1 MKAFKGFDKDMK
13 CKDFQFEEGKTYEEP
28 TASLCEK
35 GFHAC
40 ENPLDVLNHYPL
52 LDNDAEPNRF
62 AEVDLEANDERK
74 NDDSKRVGKKI
85 HIKAEF
91 SLKGLIKA
99 GIDFLLETNTAEKD
113 TKEVSSE
120 RFSKLAA
127 SGYRSKLAASGDD
140 SQLAA
145 SGYGSQLA
153 ASGYRSQLAAS
164 GYRSKLAASGYGSQ
178 LAASGDGSQLAAS
191 GYRSKLAASGD
202 GSQLAASGYGSQLAA
217 SGYRSQ
223 LAASGDGS
231 QLAASGYGSQL
242 AASGYG
248 SQLAASGYGSQL
260 AASGENSVVA
270 NIGIN
275 GIAKAAK
282 GCWITLA
289 EWKHDGEK
297 WVPLAVVTR
306 QVDGEEIKADT
317 WYKLEGDGYELVC
330 AHEAP
335 KDGSA

>member
-120 RFSKLAA
+120 RFS
-127 SGYRSKLAASGDD
+127 
-140 SQLAA
+140 QLAA
-145 SGYGSQLA
+145 SGYS
-153 ASGYRSQLAAS
+153 SKLAAS

-191 GYRSKLAASGD
+191 GD
-202 GSQLAASGYGSQLAA
+202 GSK
-217 SGYRSQ
+217 
-223 LAASGDGS
+223 
-231 QLAASGYGSQL
+231 
-242 AASGYG
+242 
-248 SQLAASGYGSQL
+248 L

>member
-127 SGYRSKLAASGDD
+127 SGDRSQLAASGYGSKLAASGDD

-145 SGYGSQLA
+145 SG
-153 ASGYRSQLAAS
+153 
-164 GYRSKLAASGYGSQ
+164 
-178 LAASGDGSQLAAS
+178 DGSKLAAS

-202 GSQLAASGYGSQLAA
+202 
-217 SGYRSQ
+217 RSQ
-223 LAASGDGS
+223 LAASGD
-231 QLAASGYGSQL
+231 
-242 AASGYG
+242 
-248 SQLAASGYGSQL
+248 GSQL

>member
-127 SGYRSKLAASGDD
+127 SGYRSQLAASGDD

-153 ASGYRSQLAAS
+153 ASGYR
-164 GYRSKLAASGYGSQ
+164 
-178 LAASGDGSQLAAS
+178 
-191 GYRSKLAASGD
+191 
-202 GSQLAASGYGSQLAA
+202 
-217 SGYRSQ
+217 
-223 LAASGDGS
+223 
-231 QLAASGYGSQL
+231 
-242 AASGYG
+242 
-248 SQLAASGYGSQL
+248 SQL

>member
-127 SGYRSKLAASGDD
+127 SGYGSK
-140 SQLAA
+140 
-145 SGYGSQLA
+145 
-153 ASGYRSQLAAS
+153 
-164 GYRSKLAASGYGSQ
+164 
-178 LAASGDGSQLAAS
+178 
-191 GYRSKLAASGD
+191 
-202 GSQLAASGYGSQLAA
+202 
-217 SGYRSQ
+217 
-223 LAASGDGS
+223 
-231 QLAASGYGSQL
+231 
-242 AASGYG
+242 
-248 SQLAASGYGSQL
+248 L

>member
-127 SGYRSKLAASGDD
+127 SG
-140 SQLAA
+140 
-145 SGYGSQLA
+145 
-153 ASGYRSQLAAS
+153 
-164 GYRSKLAASGYGSQ
+164 
-178 LAASGDGSQLAAS
+178 DGS
-191 GYRSKLAASGD
+191 K
-202 GSQLAASGYGSQLAA
+202 
-217 SGYRSQ
+217 
-223 LAASGDGS
+223 
-231 QLAASGYGSQL
+231 
-242 AASGYG
+242 
-248 SQLAASGYGSQL
+248 L

>member
-127 SGYRSKLAASGDD
+127 SGYGSKLAASGDD

-145 SGYGSQLA
+145 SG
-153 ASGYRSQLAAS
+153 
-164 GYRSKLAASGYGSQ
+164 
-178 LAASGDGSQLAAS
+178 DGS
-191 GYRSKLAASGD
+191 K
-202 GSQLAASGYGSQLAA
+202 
-217 SGYRSQ
+217 
-223 LAASGDGS
+223 
-231 QLAASGYGSQL
+231 
-242 AASGYG
+242 
-248 SQLAASGYGSQL
+248 L

>member
-145 SGYGSQLA
+145 SGD
-153 ASGYRSQLAAS
+153 R
-164 GYRSKLAASGYGSQ
+164 
-178 LAASGDGSQLAAS
+178 
-191 GYRSKLAASGD
+191 
-202 GSQLAASGYGSQLAA
+202 SQLAASGYGSK
-217 SGYRSQ
+217 
-223 LAASGDGS
+223 
-231 QLAASGYGSQL
+231 
-242 AASGYG
+242 
-248 SQLAASGYGSQL
+248 L

>member
-127 SGYRSKLAASGDD
+127 SGYRSKLAASGDV

-164 GYRSKLAASGYGSQ
+164 GYRSK
-178 LAASGDGSQLAAS
+178 
-191 GYRSKLAASGD
+191 
-202 GSQLAASGYGSQLAA
+202 
-217 SGYRSQ
+217 
-223 LAASGDGS
+223 
-231 QLAASGYGSQL
+231 
-242 AASGYG
+242 
-248 SQLAASGYGSQL
+248 LAASGYGSQL

>member
-127 SGYRSKLAASGDD
+127 SGY
-140 SQLAA
+140 
-145 SGYGSQLA
+145 
-153 ASGYRSQLAAS
+153 
-164 GYRSKLAASGYGSQ
+164 GSQ

-191 GYRSKLAASGD
+191 GYRS
-202 GSQLAASGYGSQLAA
+202 QLAASGYGSK
-217 SGYRSQ
+217 
-223 LAASGDGS
+223 
-231 QLAASGYGSQL
+231 
-242 AASGYG
+242 
-248 SQLAASGYGSQL
+248 L

>member
-127 SGYRSKLAASGDD
+127 SGYGSKLAASGDD

-145 SGYGSQLA
+145 SGDGSK
-153 ASGYRSQLAAS
+153 LAAS
-164 GYRSKLAASGYGSQ
+164 GYRSK
-178 LAASGDGSQLAAS
+178 
-191 GYRSKLAASGD
+191 
-202 GSQLAASGYGSQLAA
+202 
-217 SGYRSQ
+217 
-223 LAASGDGS
+223 
-231 QLAASGYGSQL
+231 
-242 AASGYG
+242 
-248 SQLAASGYGSQL
+248 L

>member
-127 SGYRSKLAASGDD
+127 SGDR

-145 SGYGSQLA
+145 SGYGSKLA
-153 ASGYRSQLAAS
+153 ASGDDSQLAAS

-178 LAASGDGSQLAAS
+178 LAASG
-191 GYRSKLAASGD
+191 
-202 GSQLAASGYGSQLAA
+202 YGSQLAA
-217 SGYRSQ
+217 SG
-223 LAASGDGS
+223 
-231 QLAASGYGSQL
+231 
-242 AASGYG
+242 
-248 SQLAASGYGSQL
+248 
-260 AASGENSVVA
+260 
-270 NIGIN
+270 
-275 GIAKAAK
+275 
-282 GCWITLA
+282 
-289 EWKHDGEK
+289 
-297 WVPLAVVTR
+297 
-306 QVDGEEIKADT
+306 
-317 WYKLEGDGYELVC
+317 
-330 AHEAP
+330 
-335 KDGSA
+335 